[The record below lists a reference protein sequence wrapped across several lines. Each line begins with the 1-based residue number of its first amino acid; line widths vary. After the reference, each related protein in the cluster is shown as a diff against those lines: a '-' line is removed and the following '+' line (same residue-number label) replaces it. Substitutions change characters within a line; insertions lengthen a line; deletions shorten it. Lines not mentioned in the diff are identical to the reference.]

1 MMALACI
8 NNRLIS
14 NSMESKSKS
23 QQLTNSTKANRKI
36 KESGIKNILQDQM
49 TEKKSKEVLMKLW
62 ALELVHQG
70 IDMINKNEVM

>member
-36 KESGIKNILQDQM
+36 KESGIKNIL
-49 TEKKSKEVLMKLW
+49 
-62 ALELVHQG
+62 
-70 IDMINKNEVM
+70 